1 MPVPMSSSWQL
12 VEHQVKTPFAG
23 GEGYLDLERPE
34 EGFRW
39 QGPQQESL
47 QLLRFGDAARGKQ
60 FEFPVEAYV
69 RKEDLVI
76 NYGGRKML
84 PFDLQVYWRRQSYPA
99 QADFNALEW
108 ILAVQT
114 DCLDIQSQLVT
125 STTGLAASEI
135 FHLPLESAKTVEPVE
150 SDSELCAAESTGCV
164 LVRLGEMSYIE
175 LIHPQD
181 FLALQ
186 VVRSEATSAFAMNR
200 TIFDCPL
207 EKGVIVRARL
217 RGLCVPRAEDVAM
230 LRDAYQRFIHDAL
243 PLTT

>member
-1 MPVPMSSSWQL
+1 MSSSWQL

-23 GEGYLDLERPE
+23 GEGILDLERPE
-34 EGFRW
+34 EGFQW

-47 QLLRFGDAARGKQ
+47 QLLRFRDAARDEP

-76 NYGGRKML
+76 NYGSRKML

-99 QADFNALEW
+99 QAADFNALEW

-114 DCLDIQSQLVT
+114 DSLDNQLQLVT
-125 STTGLAASEI
+125 STTGLAAREI
-135 FHLPLESAKTVEPVE
+135 LHLPLESAKNVEPVE
-150 SDSELCAAESTGCV
+150 SASELCAAESTGCV
-164 LVRLGEMSYIE
+164 LVRLGEISYIE

-181 FLALQ
+181 FLTVQ
-186 VVRSEATSAFAMNR
+186 VIRTEATSAFTMNR

-217 RGLCVPRAEDVAM
+217 RGLCVPRAEDVAL